1 MHLKKGEQVSIIDN
15 INKQLKFDKDEV
27 YPGGK
32 EIIKQIVEKAP
43 IQLPADYYEFLSCIS
58 GTGNIGSI
66 EFEIESDDED
76 IGNIPICLWS
86 ANRALSMQNEFAH
99 SMKENFISKV
109 WFIGDDLGD
118 MVYFYGFGNDGF
130 GVYFVEAGSLGFEY
144 AYKIADTLTDFL
156 VNGAGIDVIESL

>member
-1 MHLKKGEQVSIIDN
+1 M
-15 INKQLKFDKDEV
+15 
-27 YPGGK
+27 
-32 EIIKQIVEKAP
+32 
-43 IQLPADYYEFLSCIS
+43 PADYYEFLSCIS

-76 IGNIPICLWS
+76 IGSIPICLWS

-118 MVYFYGFGNDGF
+118 MVYFYGYGDDGF
-130 GVYFVEAGSLGFEY
+130 GVYFVDAGSLGFEY

>member
-1 MHLKKGEQVSIIDN
+1 MSIIDN

-76 IGNIPICLWS
+76 IGSIPICLWS
-86 ANRALSMQNEFAH
+86 ANRLSLIH
-99 SMKENFISKV
+99 I
-109 WFIGDDLGD
+109 
-118 MVYFYGFGNDGF
+118 
-130 GVYFVEAGSLGFEY
+130 
-144 AYKIADTLTDFL
+144 
-156 VNGAGIDVIESL
+156 

>member
-15 INKQLKFDKDEV
+15 INKQLKFDKGEIH
-27 YPGGK
+27 PGGK
-32 EIIKQIVEKAP
+32 EVIKQIVDKTP

-76 IGNIPICLWS
+76 IGSIPICLWS
-86 ANRALSMQNEFAH
+86 ANRALGMQNEFAH
-99 SMKENFISKV
+99 PMKEDFISKV

-130 GVYFVEAGSLGFEY
+130 GVYFLEVGSLGFEY
-144 AYKIADTLTDFL
+144 ANKIADTLTDFL
-156 VNGAGIDVIESL
+156 VNGVGIDVITAL

>member
-1 MHLKKGEQVSIIDN
+1 MSIIDN

-27 YPGGK
+27 YQGGK

-76 IGNIPICLWS
+76 IGSIPICLWS

-118 MVYFYGFGNDGF
+118 MVYFYGYGNDGF
-130 GVYFVEAGSLGFEY
+130 GVYFVDAGSLGFEY

>member
-1 MHLKKGEQVSIIDN
+1 MLTTPAAKWPRGS
-15 INKQLKFDKDEV
+15 EV
-27 YPGGK
+27 CPGG
-32 EIIKQIVEKAP
+32 EETIKKIFERTP

-109 WFIGDDLGD
+109 WFIGDMATMDL
-118 MVYFYGFGNDGF
+118 
-130 GVYFVEAGSLGFEY
+130 
-144 AYKIADTLTDFL
+144 AYILWMQA
-156 VNGAGIDVIESL
+156 A

>member
-1 MHLKKGEQVSIIDN
+1 MQVSIIEN
-15 INKQLKFDKDEV
+15 ISKQLVFNNIEV
-27 YPGGK
+27 CPGG
-32 EIIKQIVEKAP
+32 EETIKKIFERTP

-118 MVYFYGFGNDGF
+118 MVYFYGYGNDGF
-130 GVYFVEAGSLGFEY
+130 GVYFVDAGSLGFEY

>member
-15 INKQLKFDKDEV
+15 INKQLKFDKGEIH
-27 YPGGK
+27 PGGK
-32 EIIKQIVEKAP
+32 EVIKQIVDKTP

-66 EFEIESDDED
+66 
-76 IGNIPICLWS
+76 PICLWS
-86 ANRALSMQNEFAH
+86 ANRALGMQNEFAH
-99 SMKENFISKV
+99 PLKENFISKV

-130 GVYFVEAGSLGFEY
+130 GVYFLEVGSLGFEY
-144 AYKIADTLTDFL
+144 ANKIADTLTDFL
-156 VNGAGIDVIESL
+156 VNGVGIDVITAL

>member
-1 MHLKKGEQVSIIDN
+1 MSIIDN

-58 GTGNIGSI
+58 GPRNIGSI
-66 EFEIESDDED
+66 EFEIESDDEA
-76 IGNIPICLWS
+76 IGSIPICLWS
-86 ANRALSMQNEFAH
+86 ANRALGMQNEFAH
-99 SMKENFISKV
+99 PMKENFIRKV

-118 MVYFYGFGNDGF
+118 MVYLYGFGNDGF

-156 VNGAGIDVIESL
+156 VNGIGIDVITAL